1 MFLISFKSMRILGL
15 DIGDKYIGVA
25 LSDESE
31 IIASGLET
39 IKRTRIEDD
48 ARKIKAVIDKHDV
61 KEILY
66 GIPKDLYGGIGA
78 QGEKTL
84 KFIEHL
90 KKSIDIQMNPWDE
103 RFTTKEAERILIE
116 EGVRREK
123 RKQRRDRL
131 SAVLILQG
139 YLDSHKKLIT

>member
-1 MFLISFKSMRILGL
+1 MRILGL
-15 DIGDKYIGVA
+15 DIGDRFIGVA
-25 LSDESE
+25 LSDESG

-39 IKRTRIEDD
+39 IKRTRIEEDS
-48 ARKIKAVIDKHDV
+48 RKLKELIDKHEV
-61 KEILY
+61 KEIVY
-66 GIPKDLYGGIGA
+66 GIPKNLYGGIGE

-103 RFTTKEAERILIE
+103 RFTSKEAERVLIE
-116 EGVRREK
+116 KGIRREK
-123 RKQRRDRL
+123 RKQMRDRL

-139 YLDSHKKLIT
+139 YLDSKKTYNL

>member
-1 MFLISFKSMRILGL
+1 MVFINLSKMRILGL
-15 DIGDKYIGVA
+15 DIGDKFIGLA

-31 IIASGLET
+31 IIATGLET

-48 ARKIKAVIDKHDV
+48 VKKIV
-61 KEILY
+61 Y
-66 GIPKDLYGGIGA
+66 GIPKNLYGGIGL

-84 KFIEHL
+84 KFVEHL
-90 KKSIDIQMNPWDE
+90 KKYIDIQMNPWDE

-116 EGVRREK
+116 EGIRREK
-123 RKQRRDRL
+123 RKQMRDRL

-139 YLDSHKKLIT
+139 YLDSKKCIV

>member
-1 MFLISFKSMRILGL
+1 MVFINLSKMRILGL
-15 DIGDKYIGVA
+15 DIGDKFIGLA

-31 IIASGLET
+31 IIATGLET

-48 ARKIKAVIDKHDV
+48 VKKIKTIIEKHDV
-61 KEILY
+61 KEIVY
-66 GIPKDLYGGIGA
+66 GIPKNLYGGIGL

-84 KFIEHL
+84 KFVEHL
-90 KKSIDIQMNPWDE
+90 KKYLDIQMNPWDE

-116 EGVRREK
+116 EGIRREK
-123 RKQRRDRL
+123 RKQMRDRL

-139 YLDSHKKLIT
+139 YLDSKKCIV